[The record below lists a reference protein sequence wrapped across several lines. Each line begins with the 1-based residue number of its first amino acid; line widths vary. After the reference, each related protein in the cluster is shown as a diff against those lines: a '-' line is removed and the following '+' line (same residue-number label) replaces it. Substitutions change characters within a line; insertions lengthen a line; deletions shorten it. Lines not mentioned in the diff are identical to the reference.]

1 MLREAV
7 ERKDSLKL
15 CVQRMNFTKIVQG
28 EEIDISGLSQKD
40 HEIVSIIEKKL
51 QEFFKT
57 QNQTPRFEKNFEE
70 ILT

>member
-1 MLREAV
+1 M
-7 ERKDSLKL
+7 DF
-15 CVQRMNFTKIVQG
+15 NKIVQG
-28 EEIDISGLSQKD
+28 EEIDTTEIGQKD
-40 HEIVSIIEKKL
+40 REIVWIIEKKV